1 LLRAKSELSQD
12 LQALDQE
19 RSMSG
24 REREDM
30 IVEALTELC
39 SSLLNV
45 GDGVRVVVRVRDARA
60 MRRRRG
66 GSEKT
71 ER

>member
-1 LLRAKSELSQD
+1 MKAKSEFSPD
-12 LQALDQE
+12 LQTSDQE
-19 RSMSG
+19 RRMSG
-24 REREDM
+24 KEREDM

-39 SSLLNV
+39 GSLLNV